1 MEVICAYVRVCVRIT
16 FALIDGCGSRPF
28 NQLPMG
34 VLWAPLW
41 APFGRP
47 LGTLW
52 SLGRPLGAL
61 GALWVSFGRPLAAQG
76 TLTGKG
82 NGVTFT
88 FGRPW
93 RPWSSFDRPLG
104 AL

>member
-1 MEVICAYVRVCVRIT
+1 MDAVRAPLT
-16 FALIDGCGSRPF
+16 SYLWASFGRPF
-28 NQLPMG
+28 GPPSG
-34 VLWAPLW
+34 ALW
-41 APFGRP
+41 APFGP
-47 LGTLW
+47 LGALW
-52 SLGRPLGAL
+52 APFGRPLGAL